1 MTGTAFKENV
11 VLLTGASMGIGEQ
24 IAYQLADQGA
34 LLMLAARSSDKLAA
48 VANECRRWGAKA
60 EYLAVDLM
68 DEAQCSQLVQR
79 TVATYGR
86 LDTLLYNAGRG
97 YPRRFDE
104 LPDLTTIRNEITLNY
119 LGLVACVHYA
129 LPHLKQTRGRLVAV
143 SSFGSFVGIPGT
155 AGYNASKHALRGF
168 LNTLRAELLGTDVSV
183 TIVFPGAVS
192 TDRLRETMGKNINR
206 VPIMTPER
214 CAELTVQAAAQR
226 RRQLIM
232 TVPGKLLVALY
243 QWIPALLDAQ
253 LARIGKLYEHR

>member
-1 MTGTAFKENV
+1 MAGTAFKDNIV
-11 VLLTGASMGIGEQ
+11 FLTGASMGIGEQ

-34 LLMLAARSSDKLAA
+34 VLMLAARSADKLEA
-48 VANECRRWGAKA
+48 VAEECRRRGAKT
-60 EYLAVDLM
+60 ECLAVDLM
-68 DEAQCSQLVQR
+68 DEAQCAQSVQH
-79 TVATYGR
+79 TIVTFGR

-119 LGLVACVHYA
+119 LGLVACVYYA
-129 LPHLKQTRGRLVAV
+129 LPHLKQTKGRLVAV

-168 LNTLRAELLGTDVSV
+168 LNTLRAELLGTGVTV

-192 TDRLRETMGKNINR
+192 TERLRETMGKNINR
-206 VPIMTPER
+206 VPTMTPER

-226 RRQLIM
+226 RRQLVM
-232 TVPGKLLVALY
+232 TPAGKLLVVLY
-243 QWIPALLDAQ
+243 QWLPALLDTQ
-253 LARIGKLYEHR
+253 LARIGKLYQQQ